1 MQLSQYTN
9 IQYLQRKYNAQQFLK
24 AVVKSW
30 PVGMGTEE
38 LAKELLSRV
47 ILCMLRML
55 RAFAMAKGWVNL
67 WMFLAFVKVFRRWVN
82 LWMFFQICEGF
93 LDDGWIS
100 EHFWRLSRRWVNFWM
115 FFRFVKVFYKMG
127 QFLNVFQ
134 ICEGFLK
141 DGSISEQLWR
151 FFRRWSMW
159 GCLNLWMFLAF
170 LNVLWR
176 MGQFLI
182 HLWKFSRWWLNFW
195 MFLKAF

>member
-1 MQLSQYTN
+1 MSRKVVVQGWFQCFPLKYWYWIIQIINILISVHYTSCFNNDQPKSYVLVLWGSMQLSQYTN

-24 AVVKSW
+24 AMVKSW

-55 RAFAMAKGWVNL
+55 RAFAMAKGWVNF

-100 EHFWRLSRRWVNFWM
+100 ERFWRLSRRDGSISECFSDLWRFFTRWVNFWM
-115 FFRFVKVFYKMG
+115 FFRFVKVF
-127 QFLNVFQ
+127 
-134 ICEGFLK
+134 
-141 DGSISEQLWR
+141 
-151 FFRRWSMW
+151 
-159 GCLNLWMFLAF
+159 
-170 LNVLWR
+170 
-176 MGQFLI
+176 
-182 HLWKFSRWWLNFW
+182 
-195 MFLKAF
+195 